1 MKCLGPVNDNKG
13 ESGIGTLIIFI
24 AVVLVAAIAASVLLG
39 TTGSLQQRA
48 LTTGKQ
54 SEREVSGGIQ
64 VITMSAIDGSNGTVT
79 NFSLYTKLAAASDPI
94 SLSDTLITFDT
105 KNTSQSLSYDSEI
118 GVSNTTFNISYS
130 KQGREYKHG
139 YISRGDVVQIDFGC
153 ARGVGESELVRLRII
168 PKHGIIVPVD
178 AVTPDVMT
186 QTRIV
191 LYP

>member
-1 MKCLGPVNDNKG
+1 MKKSRIFNNKG

-39 TTGSLQQRA
+39 TTGSLQQKA

-64 VITMSAIDGSNGTVT
+64 VITMSGSDGTNGTVT
-79 NFSLYTKLAAASDPI
+79 NFSIYTKLTAASDPI
-94 SLSDTLITFDT
+94 ALTDTLITFDT
-105 KNTSQSLSYDSEI
+105 KNTSQSLSYDPEEGI
-118 GVSNTTFNISYS
+118 TNTTFNITYS
-130 KQGREYKHG
+130 KQGREYKYG
-139 YISRGDVVQIDFGC
+139 YISRGDVVEIDFM
-153 ARGVGESELVRLRII
+153 ADREVGESELVRLRII

-186 QTRIV
+186 QMRIV

>member
-1 MKCLGPVNDNKG
+1 MKDRFIHGVKG

-54 SEREVSGGIQ
+54 TEREVSGGIF
-64 VITMSAIDGSNGTVT
+64 VITLAGSDGANGTIDTFDMFV
-79 NFSLYTKLAAASDPI
+79 KLTSGSDPL
-94 SLSDTLITFDT
+94 SLEDTLLTFDT
-105 KNTSQSLSYDSEI
+105 KNSTQSLAYDPI
-118 GVSNTTFNISYS
+118 LGPTNTSFNATYS
-130 KQGREYKHG
+130 KQGKEYKEG
-139 YISRGDVVQIDFGC
+139 YLNRGDVVQLTFLSSRPI
-153 ARGVGESELVRLRII
+153 GESELIRLRLI

>member
-1 MKCLGPVNDNKG
+1 MKKQRFIRDKG

-39 TTGSLQQRA
+39 TTGSLQQKA

-64 VITMSAIDGSNGTVT
+64 VITMSGTDGSNGTLR
-79 NFSLYTKLAAASDPI
+79 NFSLLAKLTASSDP
-94 SLSDTLITFDT
+94 LALADTLITFDT
-105 KNTSQSLSYDSEI
+105 MNTSQSLNYDPALGTTNE
-118 GVSNTTFNISYS
+118 TFNISYS
-130 KQGREYKHG
+130 KTGNEYRMG
-139 YISRGDVVQIDFGC
+139 YISRGDVIQIDINC
-153 ARGVGESELVRLRII
+153 VREVGESELIRMRII

-178 AVTPDVMT
+178 AVTPDVIT
-186 QTRIV
+186 QMRIV

>member
-1 MKCLGPVNDNKG
+1 MKKPRIFKNKG

-39 TTGSLQQRA
+39 TTGSLQQKA

-64 VITMSAIDGSNGTVT
+64 VITMSASDGSNGTVR
-79 NFSLYTKLAAASDPI
+79 NFSVYSKLTAASDPI
-94 SLSDTLITFDT
+94 ALTDTLITFDT
-105 KNTSQSLSYDSEI
+105 KNTSQSLSYDPGLGST
-118 GVSNTTFNISYS
+118 NTTFNITYS
-130 KQGREYKHG
+130 KQGREYKYG
-139 YISRGDVVQIDFGC
+139 YISRGDVVEIDFV
-153 ARGVGESELVRLRII
+153 ADRDVGESELLRLRII

-186 QTRIV
+186 QMRIV

>member
-1 MKCLGPVNDNKG
+1 MKKPRIFKNKG

-39 TTGSLQQRA
+39 TTGSLQQKA

-64 VITMSAIDGSNGTVT
+64 VITMSGADGSNGTVQ
-79 NFSLYTKLAAASDPI
+79 NFSVYTKLTAASDPI
-94 SLSDTLITFDT
+94 ALSDTLITFDT
-105 KNTSQSLSYDSEI
+105 KNTSQSLSYDPVT
-118 GVSNTTFNISYS
+118 GATNVTFNITYS
-130 KQGREYKHG
+130 KAGREYKYG
-139 YISRGDVVQIDFGC
+139 YISRGDVVEIDFVGDR
-153 ARGVGESELVRLRII
+153 AVGESELLRLRII

-186 QTRIV
+186 QMRIV

>member
-1 MKCLGPVNDNKG
+1 MKKSRIFKNKG

-39 TTGSLQQRA
+39 TTGSLQQKA

-64 VITMSAIDGSNGTVT
+64 VITMSGSDGTNGTVK
-79 NFSLYTKLAAASDPI
+79 NFSIYAKLTAASDPI
-94 SLSDTLITFDT
+94 ALTDTLLTFDT
-105 KNTSQSLSYDSEI
+105 KNTSQSLSYDPIRGSTN
-118 GVSNTTFNISYS
+118 SSFNITYS
-130 KQGREYKHG
+130 KEGREYKYG
-139 YISRGDVVQIDFGC
+139 YISRGDVVEIDFVGD
-153 ARGVGESELVRLRII
+153 REVGESELLRLRII

-186 QTRIV
+186 QMRIV

>member
-1 MKCLGPVNDNKG
+1 MKKLRIFINKG

-39 TTGSLQQRA
+39 TTGSLQQKA

-64 VITMSAIDGSNGTVT
+64 VITMSGSDGSNGTIR
-79 NFSLYTKLAAASDPI
+79 NISIYTKLTAASDPI
-94 SLSDTLITFDT
+94 ALSDTLITFDT
-105 KNTSQSLSYDSEI
+105 KNTSQSLSYDPI
-118 GVSNTTFNISYS
+118 LGASNASFNITYS
-130 KQGREYKHG
+130 KMGREYKYG
-139 YISRGDVVQIDFGC
+139 YISRGDVVEIDLLSD
-153 ARGVGESELVRLRII
+153 RYIGESELIRLRII

-186 QTRIV
+186 QMRIV

>member
-1 MKCLGPVNDNKG
+1 MKKSRLFKNRG

-39 TTGSLQQRA
+39 TTGSLQQKA

-64 VITMSAIDGSNGTVT
+64 VITMSGSDGTNGTVT
-79 NFSLYTKLAAASDPI
+79 NFSIYTKLTAASDPI
-94 SLSDTLITFDT
+94 ALSDTLITFDT
-105 KNTSQSLSYDSEI
+105 KNTSQSLSYDPLI
-118 GVSNTTFNISYS
+118 GATNATFNITYS
-130 KQGREYKHG
+130 KQGREYKYG
-139 YISRGDVVQIDFGC
+139 YISRGDVVEIDFVGDR
-153 ARGVGESELVRLRII
+153 AVGESELLRLRII

-186 QTRIV
+186 QMRIV